1 MNDLNSTIKELAFL
15 YIKVN
20 YEKYLK
26 ENNLTE
32 IQYDKLKSVVDS
44 IYTEEKKKNMKTY
57 IKQCLKKMYEET
69 TSKYPGDLI
78 VNTILNEIDDDDE
91 LCKNRLIAEINLYQQ
106 KKKQNYNN
114 LI

>member
-26 ENNLTE
+26 ENNITE
-32 IQYDKLKSVVDS
+32 IPSDQLKSTVNN
-44 IYTEEKKKNMKTY
+44 IYTTEKKKSMKVY
-57 IKQCLKKMYEET
+57 IKECLKKMYQEAKTE
-69 TSKYPGDLI
+69 YPGDLI

-114 LI
+114 LV

>member
-1 MNDLNSTIKELAFL
+1 MNNLNSTIKELAFL

-32 IQYDKLKSVVDS
+32 IEYDKLKSVINS
-44 IYTEEKKKNMKTY
+44 IYTEEKKKKMKTY
-57 IKQCLKKMYEET
+57 IKQCLNKIYEEAHV
-69 TSKYPGDLI
+69 KYPGDLI

-91 LCKNRLIAEINLYQQ
+91 LCKNRLIAEINL
-106 KKKQNYNN
+106 
-114 LI
+114 